1 MIDGGCR
8 FNYPR
13 QFSDHTQQGKDAY
26 PVYRRRDDGQQVF
39 MRNHWL
45 DNRWVVPYN
54 PVLLMRYNCH
64 INVKACCSIKSIK
77 YIYKYIY
84 KGHDNTS
91 FSIELGTTDGPIE
104 INEVKHYRKARCIT
118 AIEAFYRLYRF
129 PLYNMYPPVLQM
141 QVSLLGMHMVPFND
155 TDGLEEVAS
164 RALSQRYMLTEY
176 FKMNIEDPKA
186 HQYLYRE
193 FLDIIYW
200 LSLVNIGNQ
209 RNNISKLE
217 GWFMLI

>member
-1 MIDGGCR
+1 MEKNSKLSGPDDFDKYISTEMPDRKYPDPHRLVCTHMMHGPCGTLNQKCPCMIDGGCH

-13 QFSDHTQQGKDAY
+13 QFSDHTQQGKDVY

-64 INVKACCSIKSIK
+64 INVEACCSIKSIK

-91 FSIELGTTDGPIE
+91 FSIDLGMADGPIE
-104 INEVKHYRKARCIT
+104 INEVKQYRKARCIT
-118 AIEAFYRLYRF
+118 AIEALY
-129 PLYNMYPPVLQM
+129 
-141 QVSLLGMHMVPFND
+141 
-155 TDGLEEVAS
+155 
-164 RALSQRYMLTEY
+164 
-176 FKMNIEDPKA
+176 
-186 HQYLYRE
+186 
-193 FLDIIYW
+193 
-200 LSLVNIGNQ
+200 
-209 RNNISKLE
+209 
-217 GWFMLI
+217 